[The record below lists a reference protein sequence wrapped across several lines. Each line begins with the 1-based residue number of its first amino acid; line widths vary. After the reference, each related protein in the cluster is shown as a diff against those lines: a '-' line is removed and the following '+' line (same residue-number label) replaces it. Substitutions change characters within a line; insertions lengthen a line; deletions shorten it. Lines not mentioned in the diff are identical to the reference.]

1 LFEGIPK
8 ELSQIAET
16 SQDFFYYALSKTA
29 NYLDK
34 NHCFLSQKL
43 KMNYFQFFASNFAKN
58 EKVMA
63 YCEPHSISVK

>member
-1 LFEGIPK
+1 LAAWLCLPPV
-8 ELSQIAET
+8 LAQS
-16 SQDFFYYALSKTA
+16 ALSKTA